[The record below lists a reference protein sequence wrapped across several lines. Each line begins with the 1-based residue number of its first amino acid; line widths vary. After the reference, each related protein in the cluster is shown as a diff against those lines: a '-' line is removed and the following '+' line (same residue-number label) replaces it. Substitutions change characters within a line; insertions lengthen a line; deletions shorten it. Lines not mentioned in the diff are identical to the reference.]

1 MTTHRQRYGFTL
13 IELMIVVAI
22 IGILAAIAIPNFQR
36 FQARARQA
44 EVSANLKSLFTGL
57 RTQQRRP
64 ANPIRASGFSP
75 ERGNRYSYHLDDACA
90 GGYEDRSMIDATGS
104 NTDTCIGADTFRFE
118 SFPPIFPVVTA
129 SGATWNS
136 RATGNGMGTS
146 AGLFGTGENWDFL
159 AYGAGDVDNKP
170 LPERADTWL
179 ISSSDGQLSPVCP
192 AGDPTQ
198 RVSAG
203 EPFNVLNDVS
213 CD

>member
-1 MTTHRQRYGFTL
+1 MTTQRQRYGFTL

-75 ERGNRYSYHLDDACA
+75 ERGNRYSYHLDDGCA
-90 GGYEDRSMIDATGS
+90 GGYEDRSMIDALGS
-104 NTDTCIGADTFRFE
+104 NTDTCIGADNFKFQ
-118 SFPPIFPVVTA
+118 SFPPFFPVVTVA
-129 SGATWNS
+129 GATWNA

-146 AGLFGTGENWDFL
+146 SGVFGTVENWDFL
-159 AYGAGDVDNKP
+159 AYGAGEVDNNTTDQ
-170 LPERADTWL
+170 ADTWL
-179 ISSSDGQLSPVCP
+179 ISSSDGELSAVCP
-192 AGDPTQ
+192 AVDPAN
-198 RVSAG
+198 RVAAG

>member
-1 MTTHRQRYGFTL
+1 MTIQRQRYGFTL

-64 ANPIRASGFSP
+64 ANPIRSSGFSP
-75 ERGNRYSYHLDDACA
+75 ERGNRYSYHLDDGCA
-90 GGYEDRSMIDATGS
+90 GGFEDRSMIDAVGS
-104 NTDTCIGADTFRFE
+104 NTDTCIGADNFKFG
-118 SFPPIFPVVTA
+118 SFPPFFQVVPVA
-129 SGATWNS
+129 GATWNA
-136 RATGNGMGTS
+136 RATSNGMGTS
-146 AGLFGTGENWDFL
+146 SGLFGTAENWDFL
-159 AYGAGDVDNKP
+159 AYGAGDVDKLVHDQP
-170 LPERADTWL
+170 DTWL
-179 ISSSDGQLSPVCP
+179 ISSSDGELGAVCP
-192 AGDPTQ
+192 AGDPQQ

-203 EPFNVLNDVS
+203 EPFNVLDDVS